1 MAISTPFSE
10 EDSVHKIE
18 YLANDINTSSVTLF
32 PSRAQVRRE
41 IKAVQLKHGTNQIT
55 IVGLSQTLDP
65 DSIRV
70 ESNGTATVTNLEV
83 EEVPNRQLFDEVYP
97 EIESEPESESETEEV
112 SDDDARPES
121 SHLTAARH
129 ALSQLNDKLD
139 IARDGVCNAERRLG
153 ILEDISN
160 LGNTKGVD
168 FIQITLNHYKEQR
181 AKACQD
187 MVENRKLVT
196 EITKDVEKAEK
207 TFNKLQ
213 KEEAKKNEKRNKA
226 KTKARKEKEKK
237 KAFKDRI
244 KGEANRER
252 ARLRREQER
261 FWPLNV
267 YSVCITLEVAAFT
280 PASSRRGSIA
290 SDVDVSLVSATEV
303 QDEAEKPGSV
313 ESDLVFSY
321 VTSSAYWMPNYDLQL
336 STTNASGSLFFD
348 AMLTNRTSETWK
360 NCKVTLSTSQAT
372 FSGLDDKIPNL
383 DPWRIGITSG
393 YAGRRDEDKITWSS
407 QEMVAMNRAK
417 HQAMMHQAENAAQT
431 SALMVRKMTP
441 RKVKLVG
448 DIPPPPPPAASRG
461 SSLFGP
467 QSTGFSNTSNA
478 AATGGG
484 LFGSV
489 AATTAAA
496 GGLFGSAAPA
506 APLAQPSSFGSRAP
520 IGPPGGLF
528 RSSEPTVE
536 GVETQPEQINA
547 AEVEK
552 PPYDD
557 DATYDASLMEE
568 TGLTTTYDL
577 PGLKTLAPKI
587 NGSKQRVA
595 RIPFANVVFSHTVVA
610 KYKAVA
616 YLSAKLKNNSKVAL
630 LKGDASLTLDGTFMG
645 KTSLPRCSSG
655 ESFTLGLGIDP
666 AIKVTYAKPEVHRT
680 SSGLFSKEDSAVY
693 VRTVTLHNTR
703 AVGGRAVDLLVQD
716 QVPVS
721 EDERLRVELLYPRGL
736 VVDSNNGVATGAAEK
751 EGQSKDDGS
760 WGKAT
765 AKLKKEGQLRWDVSL
780 NAGKAVKLTL
790 EYSVSMPGG
799 HSAYQVHYTRD

>member
-1 MAISTPFSE
+1 MAVSTPFNE

-97 EIESEPESESETEEV
+97 ETESDSESESDAEEA
-112 SDDDARPES
+112 SDDDVKPES
-121 SHLTAARH
+121 SHLTGARH

-153 ILEDISN
+153 ILEDISK
-160 LGNTKGVD
+160 LGNRKGVD
-168 FIQITLNHYKEQR
+168 FIQITLDHYKEQR

-196 EITKDVEKAEK
+196 ELTKDVEKAGK
-207 TFNKLQ
+207 KFNKLQ
-213 KEEAKKNEKRNKA
+213 KEEDKKNEKRDKA
-226 KTKARKEKEKK
+226 KAKAKKEREKK
-237 KAFKDRI
+237 KALKDRI
-244 KGEANRER
+244 KGEAKRER

-267 YSVCITLEVAAFT
+267 YSVCITLEAAAFT
-280 PASSRRGSIA
+280 PASSRRGSTA
-290 SDVDVSLVSATEV
+290 SDVDISLVSATEIH
-303 QDEAEKPGSV
+303 DEAEKPGSV

-336 STTNASGSLFFD
+336 STTNASASLFFD

-372 FSGLDDKIPNL
+372 FSGLDDKIPSL

-393 YAGRRDEDKITWSS
+393 YAGRRDEDRITWSS

-417 HQAMMHQAENAAQT
+417 HQAIMQQAENAAQN
-431 SALMVRKMTP
+431 SALMVKRMTP
-441 RKVKLVG
+441 RKMKLAPEA
-448 DIPPPPPPAASRG
+448 IPPPPPAAVAPRG
-461 SSLFGP
+461 SSLFGS
-467 QSTGFSNTSNA
+467 QNTGFGNNA
-478 AATGGG
+478 GPVPTGGG
-484 LFGSV
+484 LFG
-489 AATTAAA
+489 TTAAA
-496 GGLFGSAAPA
+496 GGLFGSAAP
-506 APLAQPSSFGSRAP
+506 PLPQASLFGSRAP
-520 IGPPGGLF
+520 AAPPGGLF
-528 RSSEPTVE
+528 GSSATVE
-536 GVETQPEQINA
+536 EAVEAQPQRVNDA
-547 AEVEK
+547 QVEK

-557 DATYDASLMEE
+557 DTIYDASLMEE

-577 PGLKTLAPKI
+577 PGLKTLAPKY

-595 RIPFANVVFSHTVVA
+595 RIPFSNVIFSHTVVA

-616 YLSAKLKNNSKVAL
+616 YLSAKLKNSSKVAL

-645 KTSLPRCSSG
+645 KTLLPRCSSG
-655 ESFTLGLGIDP
+655 ESFSLSLGIDP

-716 QVPVS
+716 QVPLS

-765 AKLKKEGQLRWDVSL
+765 AKLKKEGKLSWDVSL

>member
-1 MAISTPFSE
+1 MAASTPFSE

-97 EIESEPESESETEEV
+97 EAESDSESESDAEEA
-112 SDDDARPES
+112 SDDDAKPES

-153 ILEDISN
+153 ILEDISK
-160 LGNTKGVD
+160 LGNRKGVD
-168 FIQITLNHYKEQR
+168 FIQITLDHYKEQR

-187 MVENRKLVT
+187 MVEHRKLVT
-196 EITKDVEKAEK
+196 ELTKDVEKAEK
-207 TFNKLQ
+207 KFNKLQ
-213 KEEAKKNEKRNKA
+213 KEEDKKNEKRDKA
-226 KTKARKEKEKK
+226 KAKARKEREKK
-237 KAFKDRI
+237 KALKDRI
-244 KGEANRER
+244 KGEAKRER

-261 FWPLNV
+261 FWPLDV

-280 PASSRRGSIA
+280 PASSRRGSTA
-290 SDVDVSLVSATEV
+290 SDVDISLVSATEV

-336 STTNASGSLFFD
+336 STTNASASLFFD

-383 DPWRIGITSG
+383 DPWRIGITAG
-393 YAGRRDEDKITWSS
+393 YAGRRDEDRITWSS
-407 QEMVAMNRAK
+407 QEMVAMNRVK
-417 HQAMMHQAENAAQT
+417 HQALMQQAENAAQN
-431 SALMVRKMTP
+431 SSSMVKKMKTRKM
-441 RKVKLVG
+441 KLV
-448 DIPPPPPPAASRG
+448 PEAVPPPPPAAVAPRG
-461 SSLFGP
+461 SALFGS
-467 QSTGFSNTSNA
+467 QSTGFGNNA
-478 AATGGG
+478 GPAATGGG

-489 AATTAAA
+489 SATTAAT
-496 GGLFGSAAPA
+496 GGLFGS
-506 APLAQPSSFGSRAP
+506 SRAP
-520 IGPPGGLF
+520 APPGGLF
-528 RSSEPTVE
+528 RSATVE
-536 GVETQPEQINA
+536 EAVEAQPEQTNDA
-547 AEVEK
+547 QVEK

-577 PGLKTLAPKI
+577 PGLKTLAPKY

-595 RIPFANVVFSHTVVA
+595 RIPFSNVIFSHTVVA

-616 YLSAKLKNNSKVAL
+616 YLSAKLKNSSKVAL

-645 KTSLPRCSSG
+645 KTLLPRCSSG
-655 ESFTLGLGIDP
+655 ETFSLSLGIDP

-765 AKLKKEGQLRWDVSL
+765 AKLKKEGKLSWDVSL

>member
-1 MAISTPFSE
+1 M
-10 EDSVHKIE
+10 
-18 YLANDINTSSVTLF
+18 
-32 PSRAQVRRE
+32 
-41 IKAVQLKHGTNQIT
+41 
-55 IVGLSQTLDP
+55 
-65 DSIRV
+65 
-70 ESNGTATVTNLEV
+70 EV

-97 EIESEPESESETEEV
+97 EVESESESESDIEEA
-112 SDDDARPES
+112 SDDDERPES
-121 SHLTAARH
+121 SHLTAARDV
-129 ALSQLNDKLD
+129 LSQLNNRLV
-139 IARDGVCNAERRLG
+139 ITRDGVCSAERRLA
-153 ILEDISN
+153 ILEDISH
-160 LGNTKGVD
+160 LGHTKAAN

-181 AKACQD
+181 AKACSD
-187 MVENRKLVT
+187 MVGSRNQVAET
-196 EITKDVEKAEK
+196 TKDIEKAEK
-207 TFNKLQ
+207 VFNKLL

-226 KTKARKEKEKK
+226 NAKAKKEKEKK
-237 KAFKDRI
+237 KALKDRI

-290 SDVDVSLVSATEV
+290 SDVDVSLISATEI

-336 STTNASGSLFFD
+336 STTNASASLFFD

-393 YAGRRDEDKITWSS
+393 YAGRRDEDRITWSS

-431 SALMVRKMTP
+431 SALMLRKMTP

-448 DIPPPPPPAASRG
+448 DIPPPPPPAAPRG

-467 QSTGFSNTSNA
+467 QSTGFGNTANA

-496 GGLFGSAAPA
+496 GGLFGSAAP
-506 APLAQPSSFGSRAP
+506 LAQASSFGSRAP
-520 IGPPGGLF
+520 AGPPGGLF
-528 RSSEPTVE
+528 GSSATIEEAVE
-536 GVETQPEQINA
+536 AQPEQIYA

-552 PPYDD
+552 PPHDD
-557 DATYDASLMEE
+557 DTTYDASLMEE

-577 PGLKTLAPKI
+577 PGLKTLAPKF

-616 YLSAKLKNNSKVAL
+616 YLSAKLKNSSKVAL

-655 ESFTLGLGIDP
+655 ESFTLSLGIDP
-666 AIKVTYAKPEVHRT
+666 AIKVAYAKPEVHRT

-703 AVGGRAVDLLVQD
+703 AVGGRAVDLLVHD

-765 AKLKKEGQLRWDVSL
+765 VKLKKEGQLRWDVSL
-780 NAGKAVKLTL
+780 NAGKAAKLTL